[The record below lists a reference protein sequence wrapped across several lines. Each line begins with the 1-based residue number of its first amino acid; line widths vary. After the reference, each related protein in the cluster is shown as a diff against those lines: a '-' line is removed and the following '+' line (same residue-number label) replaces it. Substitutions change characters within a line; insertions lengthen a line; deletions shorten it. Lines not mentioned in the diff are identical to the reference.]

1 MTSEEIFDFYDENW
15 NDYNKVMDML
25 HNVVDAYEEKIK
37 SLESRVNN
45 QVNKSNNTKEVDEL
59 KSLLQE
65 CQDKLDEET
74 HKALFL

>member
-25 HNVVDAYEEKIK
+25 HSAVDDYEDKIK
-37 SLESRVNN
+37 SLENKANN
-45 QVNKSNNTKEVDEL
+45 QISENNHSKEVESL

-74 HKALFL
+74 HKTL